1 MTKNGVEF
9 LMGCRDFPL
18 DKDDTWEPITN
29 LPGSEHKI
37 VEFQKY
43 CQEEYKIKTV
53 EELQSV
59 FDKRNTHN
67 ERLFSSQGIVKSDL
81 WGRSLDNTGK
91 KAPQFPRYGTCS

>member
-9 LMGCRDFPL
+9 LIGCRDFPL
-18 DKDDTWEPITN
+18 VKADTWDPITY
-29 LPGSEHKI
+29 LPGSEQMI
-37 VEFQKY
+37 TEFQKY

-67 ERLFSSQGIVKSDL
+67 EKLFSSQGIVKSDL
-81 WGRSLDNTGK
+81 WGRCLDNTLIDVM
-91 KAPQFPRYGTCS
+91 CSKQTP